1 MINLKWLIITALLST
16 GKAAWSQ
23 PLENPTDAERP
34 AISVEQLEKLA
45 DGPTR
50 VSLQHENASLDEVLK
65 DATRKLGVP
74 FGLSARIGARG
85 PVTLDLKDAPL
96 WTVWDALRQQVQVDR
111 KGPTIAPR
119 GPLLLTPVTI
129 AAHQTTFEN
138 SLFQI
143 RTVGLRQTDKGWT
156 MVVNL
161 VADPKIEI
169 SPSSGRIQLTE
180 AIDDQGNNLLAHE
193 VRTSTLYSTMA
204 SVWYSSLSQIR
215 QARLG
220 KRLLRLRGTISGNA
234 ILKRENW
241 EVPVADLPVQRIIE
255 RDGNREILRIG
266 EVRRDDDKGRYFVEL
281 SREVKSLINYRFWGA
296 TKLRANSLHN
306 AALIS
311 GVRLEDAKGSRFYL
325 RKSDANANYE
335 DETYRYEWTG
345 RFDARPE
352 DRRPDEVLPDGEP
365 AKLVWPLPGEMHRF
379 EMPFELK
386 DVPIN

>member
-1 MINLKWLIITALLST
+1 MNFFKSVFALVTLSI
-16 GKAAWSQ
+16 GLPVQAQ
-23 PLENPTDAERP
+23 PLENPAEAEGP
-34 AISVEQLEKLA
+34 AISVEQLEKLL

-50 VSLQHENASLDEVLK
+50 VSLRHENANLDVVLK
-65 DATRKLGVP
+65 DATQKLGVP

-96 WTVWDALRQQVQVDR
+96 WTVWDVLRQQVQVDR

-119 GPLLLTPVTI
+119 GPVLLTPLTT
-129 AAHQTTFEN
+129 ATHQTTFEN
-138 SLFQI
+138 SLFQV
-143 RTVGLRQTDKGWT
+143 RTLGLRQNNKGWT

-180 AIDDQGNNLLAHE
+180 ALDDQGNNLLAHE

-204 SVWYSSLSQIR
+204 SVWYSSFSQIR
-215 QARLG
+215 QAPLG

-241 EVPVADLPVQRIIE
+241 EVPLADLPVHKIIE
-255 RDGNREILRIG
+255 RDGNSEILRIG
-266 EVRRDDDKGRYFVEL
+266 EVRRDEDKDRYFVEL

-296 TKLRANSLHN
+296 SKLRANSLYN

-311 GVRLEDAKGSRFYL
+311 GVRLVDAKGSRFYL
-325 RKSDANANYE
+325 RKSDVSANYE

-345 RFDARPE
+345 RFDAKPE
-352 DRRPDEVLPDGEP
+352 DRRPDDVLPGGEP

>member
-1 MINLKWLIITALLST
+1 MINLKWLFVTAFLSA

-23 PLENPTDAERP
+23 PLENPTEAEGP
-34 AISVEQLEKLA
+34 VISVEQLEKLV

-50 VSLQHENASLDEVLK
+50 VSLRHENANLDVVLK

-111 KGPTIAPR
+111 KGPAIAPR
-119 GPLLLTPVTI
+119 GPLLLTPVVIQSQQVTY
-129 AAHQTTFEN
+129 EN
-138 SLFQI
+138 SLFQV
-143 RTVGLRQTDKGWT
+143 RTLGLRQNNKGWT

-161 VADPKIEI
+161 VVDPKIEI

-180 AIDDQGNNLLAHE
+180 AVDDQGNNLLAHE

-204 SVWYSSLSQIR
+204 SVWYTSLSQIR
-215 QARLG
+215 QAPLG

-241 EVPVADLPVQRIIE
+241 EVAVADLPAQKTIE
-255 RDGNREILRIG
+255 RDGNTEVLRMS
-266 EVRRDDDKGRYFVEL
+266 EVRRDDDKDRYFVEV

-311 GVRLEDAKGSRFYL
+311 GVRLEDATGSRFYL

-345 RFDARPE
+345 RFDAKPE
-352 DRRPDEVLPDGEP
+352 DRRADDVLPDGEP
-365 AKLVWPLPGEMHRF
+365 AKLIWPLPGEMHHF